1 MPEITFHSMAD
12 SAYLWTAMLIAREK
26 GVDYDFKP
34 LEYRTPAHLKLHPFG
49 KMPVMQHGDV
59 FLYETA
65 AIAHYIDRAF
75 DGPALQPSDALGQA
89 NVIRWIS
96 IVNSY
101 VFPVMNRF
109 MKERLVKPLWN
120 AAPDT
125 AFLESAP
132 EQLALQ
138 MRVIDDAVS
147 GGRYLAGNAYTIAD
161 SFLFAQ
167 LLFFGLTAEG
177 KAHLQHAKNAAD
189 WLARM
194 QARPSF
200 EQTPMAQGYQ
210 AMRNLPNAVR

>member
-1 MPEITFHSMAD
+1 MAKIVFHSMAD

-26 GVDYDFKP
+26 GVAYDFQP
-34 LEYRTPAHLKLHPFG
+34 LEYRSPEHLKLHPFG

-65 AIAHYIDRAF
+65 AIAHYIDKAF
-75 DGPALQPSDALGQA
+75 DGPALQPPDALGQA
-89 NVIRWIS
+89 EVIRWIG

-101 VFPVMNRF
+101 VFPVMNKF

-120 AAPDT
+120 AAPDV

-132 EQLALQ
+132 EQLAVQ
-138 MRVIDDAVS
+138 MRVIDEALS
-147 GGRYLAGNAYTIAD
+147 GGRYLAGGAYTIAD

-177 KAHLQHAKNAAD
+177 KAHLEQAKNAAG

-194 QARPSF
+194 QARASF
-200 EQTPMAQGYQ
+200 EETPMAQGYR
-210 AMRNLPNAVR
+210 AMRNLPNAAR

>member
-1 MPEITFHSMAD
+1 MAELVFHSMAD

-26 GVDYDFKP
+26 GVPYEFAP
-34 LEYRTPAHLKLHPFG
+34 LEYRSPEHLRMHPFG

-75 DGPALQPSDALGQA
+75 EGPALQPPDALGQA
-89 NVIRWIS
+89 NTIRWIC

-109 MKERLVKPLWN
+109 MKERLVKPLWG
-120 AAPDT
+120 AVPDT
-125 AFLESAP
+125 AFLEAAP

-138 MRVIDDAVS
+138 MRLIDEAVC
-147 GGRYLAGNAYTIAD
+147 GGRFLAGDAYTIAD
-161 SFLFAQ
+161 SFLFPD
-167 LLFFGLTAEG
+167 LLFYGLTDEG
-177 KAHLQHAKNAAD
+177 KAHLAEFKGAAD

-200 EQTPMAQGYQ
+200 ATTPMAQAYQ
-210 AMRNLPNAVR
+210 AMRNLPNAAR